1 MNPDHDHDLREPFA
15 RQRRSDHEQAPAWNP
30 DLLRAPAR
38 PVRRHMPVWLP
49 ISATAAA
56 CALLSFVWLR
66 DDAQPSADLAHSLPE
81 LFTTQ
86 GEPLFASLDTVS
98 SATPSD
104 SFLPIHL
111 TIQLP

>member
-1 MNPDHDHDLREPFA
+1 MNPDNDLREPFA

-30 DLLRAPAR
+30 GLLRAPAR

-49 ISATAAA
+49 LTATATA

-66 DDAQPSADLAHSLPE
+66 DDGKPSADLTGALPE
-81 LFTTQ
+81 LFTTH
-86 GEPLFASLDTVS
+86 GEPLFASLGTAS
-98 SATPSD
+98 NATPSD
-104 SFLPIHL
+104 SFLPVHL